1 MLQELTQRRRQLP
14 YEDVWKMFGE
24 GRHPNI
30 KEIYDAKLAPF
41 LTQASSN
48 FWDSRL
54 WYFEKGLYYQG
65 GQVCF
70 NSFFLPP
77 FTLEGTVLKSAWL
90 DPSSKQR

>member
-1 MLQELTQRRRQLP
+1 
-14 YEDVWKMFGE
+14 MFGE

-65 GQVCF
+65 GQVCLT
-70 NSFFLPP
+70 SSFLPP
-77 FTLEGTVLKSAWL
+77 FTLKGAVLKSAWL
-90 DPSSKQR
+90 DSPGLRLSSNADILASTVTGSGVSA